1 MALDRTTH
9 TLSPSIKERRPKK
22 GEKGNT
28 GAVMEGTLSKG
39 QRLGAAVLRVAVGSI
54 FLTAGLQKALGTTPF
69 NAAGFLKGGTLG
81 TPAFG
86 TPAEGVVYNPTH
98 DFWVS
103 LAANADLVAIVNWMV
118 VFGQIAIGIALILG
132 IATRFAGA
140 MGTIMMLFFLV
151 AAWEFDHGI
160 VNQHL
165 AYALLTGFLAYI
177 GAGRFYGVDA
187 LVEKVQVV
195 RATPQLRYVLG

>member
-1 MALDRTTH
+1 M
-9 TLSPSIKERRPKK
+9 
-22 GEKGNT
+22 GEKGST

-54 FLTAGLQKALGTTPF
+54 FLTAGLQKALGEKPF

-98 DFWVS
+98 DFWVG
-103 LAANADLVAIVNWMV
+103 LAANADLMAIVNWMV

-140 MGTIMMLFFLV
+140 MGSIMMLFFLV

-165 AYALLTGFLAYI
+165 AYALVTGFLAYI
-177 GAGRFYGVDA
+177 GAGRFYGLDA
-187 LVEKVQVV
+187 LVEKIQVV